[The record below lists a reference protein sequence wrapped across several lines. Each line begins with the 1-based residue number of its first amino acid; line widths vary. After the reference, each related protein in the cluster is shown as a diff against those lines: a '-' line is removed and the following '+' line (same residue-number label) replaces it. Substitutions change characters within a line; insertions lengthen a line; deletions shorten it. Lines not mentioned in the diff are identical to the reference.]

1 MDLYTD
7 LDFCSFDIILKSSS
21 LSSYQKSDPVYHYTS
36 SQGLLGILQ
45 DEGLKL
51 WFSQYDSLND
61 TSEGIHAVEV
71 YRDVCRQLLAEKKI
85 SDSFYQEI
93 YDVNPSSHEVFIHVD
108 QDLVSSDKPIN
119 LANYCFTR
127 MEQKYICCFSKD
139 PDSLPM
145 WNYYSK
151 NGRYEGYNI
160 EVSFESILHG
170 ELSNS
175 NRNGYLFNLFTV
187 IYDNQEKKHIIQ
199 DAIERL
205 YSYFKTQHDEIVIAK
220 IKRTLA
226 EFLKHLS
233 LKFKNSCFIH
243 ENEVR
248 AILTL
253 PQDNNPFPIKYREKA
268 GYNIPYI
275 EFKLPQKIISGIT
288 VGPLINGAMATENI
302 KKLIKDRGYSI
313 CSDNI
318 RPSSIPIR
326 Y

>member
-7 LDFCSFDIILKSSS
+7 LDFCSCSIIWEASS
-21 LSSYQKSDPVYHYTS
+21 LSSYQKSNPIYHYS
-36 SQGLLGILQ
+36 SPQGLLGILQ
-45 DEGLKL
+45 DECLKL

-61 TSEGIHAVEV
+61 TSEGIHVVEV
-71 YRDVCRQLLAEKKI
+71 YRDVCKHLLDEKKI
-85 SDSFYQEI
+85 SDFFYQEI
-93 YDVNPSSHEVFIHVD
+93 CDVTPSLNGVFFHVNR
-108 QDLVSSDKPIN
+108 DLVSSDEPVN
-119 LANYCFTR
+119 LSNYCSIGK
-127 MEQKYICCFSKD
+127 EQKYICCFSKD

-170 ELSNS
+170 ELSDF
-175 NRNGYLFNLFTV
+175 NRNGYLFDLFTV

-205 YSYFKTQHDEIVIAK
+205 YSYFKTQHDEIVIVK

-248 AILTL
+248 AILTI

-268 GYNIPYI
+268 GYIIPYI
-275 EFKLPQKIISGIT
+275 EFKLPKKIISGIT

-302 KKLIKDRGYSI
+302 KKFIEYRGYSI
-313 CSDNI
+313 CPENI
-318 RPSSIPIR
+318 RSSSIPIR